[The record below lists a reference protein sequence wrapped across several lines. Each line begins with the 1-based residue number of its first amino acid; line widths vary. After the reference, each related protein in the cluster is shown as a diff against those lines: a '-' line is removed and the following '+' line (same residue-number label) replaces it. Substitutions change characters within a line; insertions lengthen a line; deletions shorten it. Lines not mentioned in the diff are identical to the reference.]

1 LSIAV
6 AVALDGVMGEPP
18 GWAHPVVGMGKLLD
32 RLEALAPDGERGRL
46 AYGGA
51 AGIGLMVLWGGLGW
65 LVERLAPWPV
75 PAWALKATFA
85 GRVLL
90 DAARRVEDDLAAGDL
105 DQARADLRWLVSRQT
120 GELDAGLAASAA
132 IESLAENF
140 VDSWVGPLLAYTFF
154 GLGGAYAYRAAN
166 TADAMW
172 GYRGLPYEWLGKVS
186 ARLDDVLNWLPAR
199 LGALLLVAVGPR
211 RQSALQVWRRD
222 ARLTA
227 SPNAGQPMAAMAG
240 QLNVRLEK
248 RGHYVLLAEA
258 TPPSAQ
264 HIAAARGVVA
274 RAMLLTAVVCLALR
288 TAVNIRARAG

>member
-1 LSIAV
+1 MTA
-6 AVALDGVMGEPP
+6 AVALDALVGEPP
-18 GWAHPVVGMGKLLD
+18 GWVHPVVGMGKLLNW
-32 RLEALAPDGERGRL
+32 LEAHAPGGERGRL
-46 AYGGA
+46 AYGAA
-51 AGIGLMVLWGGLGW
+51 AGIGLSVAWGGLGW
-65 LVERLAPWPV
+65 LVERFAPWPV
-75 PAWALKATFA
+75 QILALKATFA
-85 GRVLL
+85 GRVLR
-90 DAARRVEDDLAAGDL
+90 DAARHVEDDLETGQL
-105 DQARADLRWLVSRQT
+105 DQARADLRWLVSRPT
-120 GELDAGLAASAA
+120 GELDAGLVASAA

-154 GLGGAYAYRAAN
+154 GLGGAYTYRAAN

-172 GYRGLPYEWLGKVS
+172 GYRGPPYEWLGKVS

-211 RQSALQVWRRD
+211 RRSALRTWRRD

-264 HIAAARGVVA
+264 HIAAAREVIR
-274 RAMLLTAVVCLALR
+274 RAMLLAAVVCLALR
-288 TAVNIRARAG
+288 AALRVTARAG

>member
-1 LSIAV
+1 LTLTA
-6 AVALDGVMGEPP
+6 AVALDALAGEPP
-18 GWAHPVVGMGKLLD
+18 GWVHPVVGMGKVLEQ
-32 RLEALAPDGERGRL
+32 LEAHAPEGERGRL
-46 AYGGA
+46 VYGGA
-51 AGIGLMVLWGGLGW
+51 AGIGLTVAWGGLGW

-75 PAWALKATFA
+75 QALALKAAFA
-85 GRVLL
+85 GRALH
-90 DAARRVEDDLAAGDL
+90 DAARRVEDDLKANRL
-105 DQARADLRWLVSRQT
+105 DQAQSDLRWLVSRPT
-120 GELDAGLAASAA
+120 GELDGGLVASAA

-140 VDSWVGPLLAYTFF
+140 VDSWIGPLLAYSVF

-172 GYRGLPYEWLGKVS
+172 GYRGPPYEWLGKVS

-199 LGALLLVAVGPR
+199 LGALLVAVGPHCR
-211 RQSALQVWRRD
+211 RALQIWQRD

-258 TPPSAQ
+258 TLPSAQ
-264 HIAAARGVVA
+264 HITTARGVIR
-274 RAMLLTAVVCLALR
+274 RAMLLAAVVCLALR
-288 TAVNIRARAG
+288 AACKN